1 MNVSRF
7 FAIVLL
13 LLFASATTLY
23 IFSGGYE
30 RAIVTVVYIGEKEDF
45 SFLDSSFRGLYR
57 AQDDFGFGIREI
69 HLNTKP
75 DSDPVV
81 DAGGNRSELVL
92 ILGGMMGGYAEEV
105 QKQYPDARIILID
118 AEPDIEMDIRSV
130 SFEMSGASYLAGIL
144 AADQTQTGIIGV
156 IGAEDA
162 QVIHSYTGG
171 FVAGI
176 YRDRPDIRVITSYLA
191 DDAAGYAMPE
201 EAGLAT
207 LRMHEEGADLVFV
220 VAGGSGIGAIRAA
233 EGISGMHII
242 GVDTDQSPLSPET
255 VVASVVKNLD
265 EIVYREVADVFRGSY
280 TPSAIR
286 IGLDGGGASV
296 VISPEFSHLAPLIEG
311 RYDEAVAMEADYS
324 HNKS

>member
-1 MNVSRF
+1 MNAPRF
-7 FAIVLL
+7 FAIILL
-13 LLFASATTLY
+13 LVASSAALY
-23 IFSGGYE
+23 IFSAYDE

-57 AQDDFGFGIREI
+57 AQDDFGFDIREI
-69 HLNTKP
+69 HLNTEP
-75 DSDPVV
+75 DSNPVV
-81 DAGGNRSELVL
+81 DAWGDRSELVL
-92 ILGGMMGGYAEEV
+92 ILGGMMGGYAEGV

-118 AEPDIEMDIRSV
+118 AEPDIEMEIRSV

-144 AADQTQTGIIGV
+144 AGNLTETGIIGV

-162 QVIHSYTGG
+162 QVIHSYTDG

-176 YRDRPDIRVITSYLA
+176 YRDHPDIRVITTYLA

-220 VAGGSGIGAIRAA
+220 VAGGSGIGAIHAA
-233 EGISGMHII
+233 EGLPGMHII
-242 GVDTDQSPLSPET
+242 GVDSDQSPLSPKT
-255 VVASVVKNLD
+255 VAVSVVKNLD

-280 TPSAIR
+280 TPIAIR
-286 IGLDGGGASV
+286 IGLEEGGASV
-296 VISPEFSHLAPLIEG
+296 MISPEFSHLAPLIEG
-311 RYDEAVAMEADYS
+311 RYDEAAAVEAGDLR
-324 HNKS
+324 NEG